1 MKKIIYLL
9 IAVLIFT
16 ACKDPN
22 TGPGEPQEDAGFIQF
37 ESPAVGQ
44 KSSFVHFYA
53 KGYWEETPST
63 LTYTRDTIHWEITKQ
78 IDRNTYQITERLSG
92 ELFGDLATNRE
103 LRLLTLTKKDNSI
116 LITSGRSLSSPLV
129 GYNNSL
135 VLKLNN
141 DIQYPFTDWRIGEI
155 TSTAAYD
162 GYVIDYK
169 IKDKQYN
176 KLDVY
181 SDFTPTHRDGMG
193 LLFAYNGKYGLVR
206 YYGMNPW
213 LGDVSGFDLIRDL
226 RKPTEELKDFVGTKW
241 QLKYVYYKDGSVK
254 SINDI
259 IGAGNSPRSNNFV
272 LDFISNDEIHG
283 ISGCNGIKYKYKL
296 DQNKIEM
303 NFFGG
308 MTYVYCPFTGE
319 FPAILDKS
327 TIYNAKEGTLT
338 IYSDHDEY
346 SGLEFERVYDREE
359 YPLEKTEWTLVNV
372 HYTNGDIIPISRIIG
387 GDGTDH
393 AYSQFELKFMEN
405 NLLGGFSGCNTF
417 GGEYI
422 IDKNKIKIEAG
433 SITKVG
439 CKFSDEYGK
448 ILSASTTYSADRNRL
463 IIYSTYEGYKALEF
477 GKKFR

>member
-1 MKKIIYLL
+1 MLF
-9 IAVLIFT
+9 A

-22 TGPGEPQEDAGFIQF
+22 TGPGEPQEDAGYIQF

-103 LRLLTLTKKDNSI
+103 LRILTLTKKDKSI

-129 GYNNSL
+129 GYNDSL

-181 SDFTPTHRDGMG
+181 SDFTPTHRDGTG
-193 LLFAYNGKYGLVR
+193 LMFAYNGKYGLVR

-226 RKPTEELKDFVGTKW
+226 KKPTDELKELNGTKW
-241 QLKYVYYKDGSVK
+241 RLKNVFYKDGSVK
-254 SINDI
+254 SVKD
-259 IGAGNSPRSNNFV
+259 ASYDSPFADQFIAEFKDNNT
-272 LDFISNDEIHG
+272 IEG
-283 ISGCNGIKYKYKL
+283 YSGCNTYGGTYNI
-296 DQNKIEM
+296 DGNKITINAGSLTEAYCG
-303 NFFGG
+303 FG
-308 MTYVYCPFTGE
+308 
-319 FPAILDKS
+319 AIYDKIMRNS

-338 IYSDHDEY
+338 IYSDYEEY
-346 SGLEFERVYDREE
+346 SGLEFERVYEPE
-359 YPLEKTEWTLVNV
+359 VFQLEGTEWVLYNV
-372 HYTNGDIIPISRIIG
+372 HYNNGDIVPIGRIL
-387 GDGTDH
+387 GTNSTNP
-393 AYSQFELKFMEN
+393 AFSQFELKFMEN

-433 SITKVG
+433 SITEVG

-463 IIYSTYEGYKALEF
+463 IIYSSYERYKALEF
-477 GKKFR
+477 GIKFR